1 MTLCCYMSTIIMS
14 MGFTTFRQ
22 VLLHTGYG
30 LTDFL
35 TEFVFTPI
43 LASFTFLFLLFSYAE
58 GVEMSELYIGYT
70 KCKAEKQ
77 DQ

>member
-1 MTLCCYMSTIIMS
+1 MFQDCPKTLIM
-14 MGFTTFRQ
+14 Q